1 MTIKNTIYSAL
12 IAIMISAVFVSFYQ
26 SCLERDVPIAYEGDA
41 FSVLTT
47 IQGYAEGDTNPV
59 TPRFLDRLNAPF
71 KGAWSDYP
79 QEKMVFWPAGFLV
92 AWLGVALGS
101 TVYVLILQIL
111 AGWAFYFAGR
121 FLLRSEG
128 REVWL
133 AAGAVLFGL
142 APYAF
147 LRNLQH
153 LALTAYWPVPLLV
166 VTLIWLGWPERTRFS
181 LRSGLIF
188 SCFAAFI
195 GGNFNPYYIG
205 PFLVLLSLLALGA
218 LVQKKWL
225 WLGVF
230 TMVFSSAVFGFLL
243 QNIDTFIHL
252 AQSGKNPEAVSRNLW
267 WMAKFSLYLPDLFF
281 PRAHMSKW
289 VSNISWSLYHS
300 RVPQQLWGESQT
312 AYIGLVAGGG
322 LIALLASGLIMVCA
336 RKYEAVSPFFWLS
349 SGVILFSVA
358 GGVNYLLGSFG
369 FLLLRAANRSSIILA
384 CMALYFL
391 CENAPARIGKYW
403 KIMLSI
409 GLGAVGIWDQLPRY
423 PKWEEDVR
431 QRAWQDYERDREF
444 FPALEE
450 ALPKGAMV
458 FEFPVKDYPEMGPI
472 REMGDYEHFRPILHS
487 TDLRVSYGTIK
498 GRGDTVWQKALAS
511 ISPEEICATLERHGF
526 SAILINRKAYEDAG
540 TALQAELATA
550 GAEPLV
556 ENQDFFVLGLQLN
569 PNPMLPEIVKTVRK
583 KHKNHKES
591 EIK

>member
-1 MTIKNTIYSAL
+1 MIAL
-12 IAIMISAVFVSFYQ
+12 AISAVFFLFYRG
-26 SCLERDVPIAYEGDA
+26 CFERNLPIAYEGDA

-47 IQGYAEGDTNPV
+47 IQGYAEEDTNPV
-59 TPRFLDRLNAPF
+59 TPRFLSRLNAPF
-71 KGAWSDYP
+71 KGAWSDFP
-79 QEKMVFWPAGFLV
+79 QEKFVFWPAGFFV

-111 AGWAFYFAGR
+111 AGLAFYFAGK

-133 AAGAVLFGL
+133 VAGAVLFGL

-153 LALTAYWPVPLLV
+153 LALTAYWPVPLLI

-181 LRSGLIF
+181 LRGGLIF
-188 SCFAAFI
+188 SCLAAFI

-230 TMVFSSAVFGFLL
+230 AMVFASAVFGFLL

-281 PRAHMSKW
+281 PRAHMGEW
-289 VSNISWSLYHS
+289 VSKVSWSLYQG
-300 RVPQQLWGESQT
+300 RVPEQLWGESQT
-312 AYIGLVAGGG
+312 AYMGLVAGGG
-322 LIALLASGLIMVCA
+322 LLALLASGVILICA

-391 CENAPARIGKYW
+391 CEYGPARIGKGG
-403 KIMLSI
+403 KIFLAI
-409 GLGAVGIWDQLPRY
+409 LFVAVGIWDQLPKY
-423 PKWEEDVR
+423 PKWEVEVR
-431 QRAWQDYERDREF
+431 QRAWNDFERDRGF
-444 FPALEE
+444 FSELEKT
-450 ALPKGAMV
+450 LPKGAMV

-472 REMGDYEHFRPILHS
+472 REMGDYEHFRPVLHS
-487 TDLRVSYGTIK
+487 QDLRVSYGTIK
-498 GRGDTVWQKALAS
+498 GRGDTVWQKGLSGKSPSEVRS
-511 ISPEEICATLERHGF
+511 ILEKHGF
-526 SAILINRKAYEDAG
+526 SAILINRKAYEDQGSALENGFLAAG
-540 TALQAELATA
+540 VERLMENSDFIVLKIEPIANPEL
-550 GAEPLV
+550 PV
-556 ENQDFFVLGLQLN
+556 IPDR
-569 PNPMLPEIVKTVRK
+569 KTLRK
-583 KHKNHKES
+583 MKKEEKS
-591 EIK
+591 QS

>member
-1 MTIKNTIYSAL
+1 MKEKSKIVFVLAV
-12 IAIMISAVFVSFYQ
+12 IAVVISAVFIAFYQ
-26 SCLERDVPIAYEGDA
+26 SCLERSVPIAYEGDA

-79 QEKMVFWPAGFLV
+79 QEKMVFWPAGYLV

-101 TVYVLILQIL
+101 TVYVLILQVL

-121 FLLRSEG
+121 YLLRAEG

-133 AAGAVLFGL
+133 VAGAILFGL

-166 VTLIWLGWPERTRFS
+166 VALIWLGWPERTR
-181 LRSGLIF
+181 LNARTGLIF
-188 SCFAAFI
+188 SCLAAFI
-195 GGNFNPYYIG
+195 GGNFNPYYLG

-218 LVQKKWL
+218 LVQRKWL
-225 WLGVF
+225 MVGIFALVF
-230 TMVFSSAVFGFLL
+230 GSAIFGFLL

-281 PRAHMSKW
+281 PRAHMSEW
-289 VSNISWSLYHS
+289 VSKLSWSLYHG
-300 RVPQQLWGESQT
+300 RAPEQLWGESQT

-322 LIALLASGLIMVCA
+322 LIALLASGVIMVCA

-358 GGVNYLLGSFG
+358 GGVNYLLGAFG
-369 FLLLRAANRSSIILA
+369 FVLLRAANRSSIILA

-391 CENAPARIGKYW
+391 CEHGPARIGKSW
-403 KIMLSI
+403 KILLASLLV
-409 GLGAVGIWDQLPRY
+409 GLGIWDQLPKY

-431 QRAWQDYERDREF
+431 QRAWDDFERDRGF
-444 FPALEE
+444 FAAMEN

-498 GRGDTVWQKALAS
+498 GRGDTVWQKNLAS
-511 ISPEEICATLERHGF
+511 KTPEDIRATLEMHGF

-540 TALQAELATA
+540 IALKAELATV
-550 GAEPLV
+550 GAEPLM
-556 ENQDFFVLGLQLN
+556 ENQDFFVLVLRPN
-569 PNPMLPEIVKTVRK
+569 PNPELPEIVKQVRK
-583 KHKNHKES
+583 KR
-591 EIK
+591 IQDY